1 MLPAAGGEKETGSKE
16 GEGEDEGR
24 KGGRRDSKTV
34 EEIGGAREERNDI
47 EAVTAEDVWSTS
59 QHCMTC
65 NTYESGPGNRLSK
78 HSFGY
83 NNIPIYSFSVKNNSS
98 TLTTL
103 SLLPVLSF
111 SLNLPA
117 PSSSF
122 TTTPAKTTQ

>member
-1 MLPAAGGEKETGSKE
+1 MWGTGVVEDVLSCHFLFVVLPAAGGEKETGSKE

-83 NNIPIYSFSVKNNSS
+83 NNIPS
-98 TLTTL
+98 T
-103 SLLPVLSF
+103 
-111 SLNLPA
+111 
-117 PSSSF
+117 PSPSK
-122 TTTPAKTTQ
+122 TTPAL